1 MAGNREALDIP
12 AFDSL
17 DDFDPPKGR
26 PAKPAPAAPDKPA
39 PKRAPTATSGRARQA
54 VDRASSFPS
63 REAPDEGQLNMR
75 GPNAVL
81 DRFKA
86 LCKADRRKYADMLEI
101 LMDLYDEQA
110 DKT

>member
-1 MAGNREALDIP
+1 MAGDREALDIP

-17 DDFDPPKGR
+17 DDFDTPKTR
-26 PAKPAPAAPDKPA
+26 TAKPTPAAPDKPI
-39 PKRAPTATSGRARQA
+39 PTRAPTAMIGRARQA
-54 VDRASSFPS
+54 IDRASSFPS

-110 DKT
+110 DKS